1 MRIKQGFKLRTVGKE
16 YIVAG
21 EGLAQI
27 DFNKLISLNSS
38 AAYLWQEVEGKDF
51 DEKTLADLLVS
62 KYGIPVGQAL
72 TDANDIARSWI
83 DAGIVEE

>member
-1 MRIKQGFKLRTVGKE
+1 MRVKQGFKLRTVGKE

-27 DFNKLISLNSS
+27 DFNKLISLNGS
-38 AAYLWQEVEGKDF
+38 AAYLWEKVEGRDF
-51 DEKTLADLLVS
+51 GVQTLADLLVS
-62 KYGIPVGQAL
+62 KYDIPAGEAL
-72 TDANDIARSWI
+72 TDAADIAKSWI

>member
-1 MRIKQGFKLRTVGKE
+1 MRIKKGFTLRTVGKE

-21 EGLAQI
+21 EGLAQV

-38 AAYLWQEVEGKDF
+38 AAYLWQEVEGQDF
-51 DEKTLADLLVS
+51 ESKTLADLLVL
-62 KYGIPVGQAL
+62 KYNIPADQAL
-72 TDANDIARSWI
+72 ADAADIAKSWI

>member
-1 MRIKQGFKLRTVGKE
+1 MRIKKGFTLRTVGKE

-21 EGLAQI
+21 EGLAQV

-38 AAYLWQEVEGKDF
+38 AAYLWQEVEEHDF
-51 DEKTLADLLVS
+51 ESKTLADLLVL
-62 KYGIPVGQAL
+62 KYKIPADQAL
-72 TDANDIARSWI
+72 ADAADIAKSWI

>member
-1 MRIKQGFKLRTVGKE
+1 MRIRQGFKLRTVGKE

-27 DFNKLISLNSS
+27 DFNKLISLNRS

-51 DEKTLADLLVS
+51 DEQTLADLLVS
-62 KYGIPVGQAL
+62 KYDIPAGQAL
-72 TDANDIARSWI
+72 ADAADIATNWI
-83 DAGIVEE
+83 EAGIAER

>member
-1 MRIKQGFKLRTVGKE
+1 
-16 YIVAG
+16 
-21 EGLAQI
+21 
-27 DFNKLISLNSS
+27 LISLNSS
-38 AAYLWQEVEGKDF
+38 AAYLWQEVEEKDF

-62 KYGIPVGQAL
+62 KYGIPPGQAL

>member
-38 AAYLWQEVEGKDF
+38 AAYLWQKVEEKDF

-62 KYGIPVGQAL
+62 KYGIPAGQAL

>member
-1 MRIKQGFKLRTVGKE
+1 MKIKEGFKLRTVGSE

-38 AAYLWQEVEGKDF
+38 AAYLWQTIEGNEFDVEI
-51 DEKTLADLLVS
+51 LAALLIS
-62 KYGIPVGQAL
+62 KYGIPKDQAL
-72 TDANDIARSWI
+72 ADATEVAQNWI
-83 DAGIVEE
+83 EASIVEE

>member
-51 DEKTLADLLVS
+51 DLQILADLLVS
-62 KYGIPVGQAL
+62 KYGIPAGQAL
-72 TDANDIARSWI
+72 TDATDIAKSWI